1 MNFMKEKYI
10 GYYKKSPDEIKKIW
24 DEGFI
29 TFDANVLLNLYRYS
43 SNTKKEIIKLI
54 EKFSGKV
61 FLTHQAGLEFHRN
74 RFEVISEQEKVYK
87 EFTENLTKIE
97 EELNSKSKHPFL
109 SAKLQQKLNTVFK
122 EVKDE
127 TKNSEEYYCNLII
140 TDEIYDE
147 INNLFSNKIEKE
159 YTEEEKLKLFEEGKK
174 RFEKKIPP
182 GFEDEKDKEG
192 ARIYGDFILWKQIID
207 KAKDT
212 NKPVILVTDER
223 KKDWWWKLKN
233 GKIIG
238 PRQELVEEM
247 YKESGVEFH
256 LYSTEKFVEYGLSYL
271 KESSK
276 PKVIE
281 EVKNFREEK
290 SRVNELIFQIQR
302 DYDRKLR
309 PDFNEK
315 ENLILQQ
322 ESSLKERLRFI
333 ESQIIRFNE
342 KLIMSSAS
350 DFEDNNRSIKE
361 AELKFILSKLEHD
374 RIEILK
380 RLESLA

>member
-1 MNFMKEKYI
+1 MKEKYI